1 MENSNLIIVDILIA
15 LGAIIMFMATIS
27 TFKLIKRIKTSRYLR
42 YREGLFLLM
51 IIFLPGYLT
60 FLFFLKKEDMMLFF
74 YLAGFIFSFGALF
87 VFLVVHTGRKTIEDL
102 LNTTV
107 SKTYVENVI
116 HSMADTL
123 IVIDTDENAS
133 IRTANNAALNLL
145 KYRENELVGQSVKK
159 Y

>member
-1 MENSNLIIVDILIA
+1 
-15 LGAIIMFMATIS
+15 
-27 TFKLIKRIKTSRYLR
+27 
-42 YREGLFLLM
+42 M

-60 FLFFLKKEDMMLFF
+60 FLFFLKKEDVMLFF